1 MLILGIDPG
10 TATTGF
16 GLIEFEPQTKK
27 SNKKIRYIDCGVI
40 LTSKDKDH
48 ALRLREIYEGL
59 NYLIKK
65 HKPDFIS
72 VEKLFFQNNA
82 KTAMA
87 VAQARG
93 MTLLA
98 CANHNIPYEE
108 FTPNQVKMALT
119 GYGRA
124 PKKQIQKMAQVAL
137 GLQQIPTPDDAA
149 DALCVAIC
157 LANAYGLKKLLKNT

>member
-1 MLILGIDPG
+1 MIILGIDPG

-16 GLIEFEPQTKK
+16 GIVDFEPQTKK
-27 SNKKIRYIDCGVI
+27 APKKIRYIDCGVI
-40 LTSKDKDH
+40 LTSAEKDH

-59 NYLIKK
+59 NYLVKK
-65 HKPDFIS
+65 FKPEAIS

-93 MTLLA
+93 MTLLV
-98 CANHNIPYEE
+98 CAQHQIPYEE

-119 GYGRA
+119 GYGRS
-124 PKKQIQKMAQVAL
+124 PKKQIQKMAQMAL
-137 GLQQIPTPDDAA
+137 GLKQVPSPDDAA

-157 LANAYGLKKLLKNT
+157 FANAYGFNRLLKNT